1 MNAMLNDIRG
11 IICFKASG
19 VKIYRFIN
27 GVREEGI
34 VCTNQHCTD
43 QVFYGQIYS
52 KDRKKLESLARNLNI
67 ELEITEKKGMRFKV
81 LRYRWRAGIL
91 IGLTVL
97 SGFVF
102 YISNTVVSIEVCGN
116 SAVTDERIIDALGET
131 GIYKGRFIAD
141 INFLE
146 CERRLRL
153 SIPELAWTG
162 IRHTGSRIVVD
173 VTEVTPKP
181 EMVLDDVPCNI
192 VASKNAQI
200 TSVIVHRGQLIKQK
214 GEAVKKGDVIIS
226 GVVEDDKGKSITRH
240 AMGEITGIY
249 KEDMTFTQYY
259 TERKAVY
266 DEKSTNKKYIE
277 FFGARIPAFLKK
289 AEFDTYDYNE
299 CTNYFMLFGRKIPIG
314 IVHANYAPF
323 SYEETEFSQEEAEKL
338 LSQQAALYEKNF
350 YDSFGITVLD
360 RSIELKTDS
369 EKAEYIVSYTLEGNI
384 AEDREI
390 FIKEAP
396 YN

>member
-1 MNAMLNDIRG
+1 MLS
-11 IICFKASG
+11 A
-19 VKIYRFIN
+19 
-27 GVREEGI
+27 
-34 VCTNQHCTD
+34 
-43 QVFYGQIYS
+43 
-52 KDRKKLESLARNLNI
+52 KLE
-67 ELEITEKKGMRFKV
+67 
-81 LRYRWRAGIL
+81 
-91 IGLTVL
+91 
-97 SGFVF
+97 
-102 YISNTVVSIEVCGN
+102 YI
-116 SAVTDERIIDALGET
+116 R
-131 GIYKGRFIAD
+131 AD